1 MGLIGMICGNIK
13 GKKRMNVVMIVP
25 TGLGCEIGGHAGDA
39 TPAAKLLASVCDN
52 LVVHPNVVNASDIN
66 EQTENM
72 WYVEGGLLD
81 EFLNGHTVLRKVRKA
96 NRVFIAVN
104 SPMRTETHN
113 AINASRVTMGADVMG
128 FMLITPLV
136 MKATIE
142 PNGSAGGTF
151 SGHIELIDQLKA
163 HKNDFDALAINTLI
177 DCPRRIA
184 TDYFNGLHKVNPWGG
199 IEAKMSRF
207 VSNALHKPTAHAP
220 IMSDYERNEK
230 VSDSVVVTTVGD
242 PRMAAEMISTCFL
255 HCVIKGL
262 HTAPRI
268 IAYSKRRP
276 ADLTVDDIDLL
287 VSPSGC
293 WGLPHAICHARNIP
307 VLSVKENSCIYG
319 NYTPNDAIQVE
330 NYWEA
335 AGYIAALKAK
345 VTPRSVRR
353 PLNILGIWNDTS
365 GKTTTK

>member
-1 MGLIGMICGNIK
+1 
-13 GKKRMNVVMIVP
+13 MNVVMIVP

-52 LVVHPNVVNASDIN
+52 LVVHPNIVNASDIN

-81 EFLNGHTVLRKVRKA
+81 EFLNGHIVLRKVRKP

-113 AINASRVTMGADVMG
+113 AINASRVTLGADVMG
-128 FMLITPLV
+128 FMLTTPLV

-142 PNGSAGGTF
+142 ANGTAGGTF
-151 SGHIELIDQLKA
+151 TGHVELVEQLKA
-163 HKNDFDALAINTLI
+163 YKNDFDALAINTLI
-177 DCPRRIA
+177 DCPRRLA
-184 TDYFNGLHKVNPWGG
+184 KDYFNGLHKVNPWGG

-207 VSNALHKPTAHAP
+207 VSNAIHKPTAHAP
-220 IMSDYERNEK
+220 IQPLEVIEEDANKEWDI
-230 VSDSVVVTTVGD
+230 VCD
-242 PRMAAEMISTCFL
+242 PRKSPEIISQCFL

-268 IAYSKRRP
+268 IANSKRRP
-276 ADLTVDDIDLL
+276 NDLTIDDIDMLI
-287 VSPSGC
+287 SPSGC
-293 WGLPHAICHARNIP
+293 WGMPHALCDAKGIP
-307 VLSVKENSCIYG
+307 VLCVKENSCIYG
-319 NYTPNDAIQVE
+319 NYTPINGIQVE
-330 NYWEA
+330 NYLEA

-345 VTPRSVRR
+345 VTPGSVRR
-353 PLNILGIWNDTS
+353 PLSVLGIWDNTDGTTS
-365 GKTTTK
+365 K